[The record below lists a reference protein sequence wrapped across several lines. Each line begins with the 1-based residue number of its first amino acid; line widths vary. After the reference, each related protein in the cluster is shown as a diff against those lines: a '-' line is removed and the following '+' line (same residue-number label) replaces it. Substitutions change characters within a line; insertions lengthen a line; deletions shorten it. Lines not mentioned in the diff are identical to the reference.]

1 MVSPPTPLGA
11 AFSLLPL
18 AGGWGACFA
27 AWFMAFELLSLRRR
41 GPMGAIVLIGAAG
54 VAAGTGVW
62 AQPSLVAAWP
72 TSFEF
77 DPLLTLAALAAMV
90 GAAVWGL
97 SIEWLYPDARGLIGG
112 GAILG
117 GGVAIGQSLL
127 IASLHGPIEIDFGD
141 TPIAT
146 AMALASAMAVGGLL
160 VRRRR
165 PGRIGQ
171 LAAVVCL
178 TAATTASQG
187 VERAAMM
194 RATGFQA
201 AVDPNALSAAALT
214 PIAGVRHRRGAGGDR
229 ALRGRRRPQARHQGS
244 GLARKSAAC
253 SIAEP
258 SWNSVPSSSARPM
271 SCSPSGRPWASRPG
285 RQAEAGQAGEVH
297 GHGEDVVQVHRHR
310 IGGVLAEPER
320 RRRRGGRQQRV
331 DLLERGVEIVGDAPA
346 HLQRLQVIGVVV
358 AGREHIGADQHP
370 ALDLR
375 RRSRRPASPHRSR

>member
-1 MVSPPTPLGA
+1 
-11 AFSLLPL
+11 
-18 AGGWGACFA
+18 
-27 AWFMAFELLSLRRR
+27 MAFELLSLRRR

-127 IASLHGPIEIDFGD
+127 IASLHGPIEIDVGD

-146 AMALASAMAVGGLL
+146 AMALASAMAVGGLM

-214 PIAGVRHRRGAGGDR
+214 PIAGVVIVAVLAAIALFANAVDLRPATRAPAWRGN
-229 ALRGRRRPQARHQGS
+229 P
-244 GLARKSAAC
+244 
-253 SIAEP
+253 P
-258 SWNSVPSSSARPM
+258 P
-271 SCSPSGRPWASRPG
+271 SPSPSRAGTRSPRPTPFR
-285 RQAEAGQAGEVH
+285 
-297 GHGEDVVQVHRHR
+297 
-310 IGGVLAEPER
+310 
-320 RRRRGGRQQRV
+320 
-331 DLLERGVEIVGDAPA
+331 
-346 HLQRLQVIGVVV
+346 
-358 AGREHIGADQHP
+358 
-370 ALDLR
+370 
-375 RRSRRPASPHRSR
+375 